1 MGNDFQIYDSLVDV
15 VFFLSVEPENTFKFV
30 QVNKS
35 FLTTT
40 GLKKEQV
47 VGKYVHE
54 VIPQPSLSLV
64 LSNYR
69 LAIKEKRTIKWHE
82 VTDYP
87 SGTKY
92 GEVTVVPV
100 IDDNGKCTSLV
111 GNVHDV
117 TDLVNAKKKS
127 EEALLAKSR
136 FLDIAAHELRNPVA
150 SLYLMLQVI
159 DRQIQH
165 GNPIDHE
172 KIVELLHPAT
182 RLNRLVADLLNLSRL
197 EKDVVKLD
205 MGLHDLHQCI
215 VGWIKEL
222 ELIYPQRKLH
232 FQAKAKEVLFAFDAL
247 RIYQVFTNLVEN
259 AVKYSPATS
268 PIEINLE
275 DLNGEVRVSISDKG
289 EGISEKMLE
298 NIFDP
303 FSRGGVDIRVR
314 HTGLGLGLPISEK
327 IIKLHHG
334 TIQVESKE
342 GEGSTFSFTIP
353 KKALP

>member
-1 MGNDFQIYDSLVDV
+1 MGNEFQIYDSLVDV
-15 VFFLSVEPENTFKFV
+15 VFFLSVEPENAFKFV
-30 QVNKS
+30 HVNKS

-40 GLKKEQV
+40 GLKKDQV
-47 VGKYVHE
+47 IGRYVHE
-54 VIPQPSLSLV
+54 VIPQPSLSMV

-69 LAIKEKRTIKWHE
+69 LAIREKRKVQWHE
-82 VTDYP
+82 VTEYP
-87 SGTKY
+87 TGTKY

-100 IDDNGKCTSLV
+100 IDDNGVCTSLV

-159 DRQIQH
+159 ERQIQS
-165 GNPIDHE
+165 GIPIDHE
-172 KIVELLHPAT
+172 KIVELLHPAS

-205 MGLHDLHQCI
+205 IGLHDLHHCI
-215 VGWIKEL
+215 VGWLKEM
-222 ELIYPQRKLH
+222 ELIYPNRKIH
-232 FQAKAKEVLFAFDAL
+232 FLAKETEVVFAFDAI

-259 AVKYSPATS
+259 AIKYSPNTS
-268 PIEINLE
+268 PIEVNLE
-275 DLNGEVRVSISDKG
+275 NLMGEVRVSVIDKG
-289 EGISEKMLE
+289 EGISAKMRE

-334 TIQVESKE
+334 SIHVESEE
-342 GEGSTFSFTIP
+342 GKGSTFSFNLP